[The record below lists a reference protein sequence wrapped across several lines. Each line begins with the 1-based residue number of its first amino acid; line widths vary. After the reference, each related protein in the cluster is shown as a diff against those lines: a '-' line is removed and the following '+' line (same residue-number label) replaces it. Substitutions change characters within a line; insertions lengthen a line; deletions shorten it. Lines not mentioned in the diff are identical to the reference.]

1 MTKITANEKN
11 LRSMLHQ
18 FQIFEK
24 DIIESFVHSSGP
36 GGQNVNKVATCV
48 VLNHLPTGTQ
58 VKCQEARTQKQNR
71 LLARALLLKKITNKI
86 KLQKLKER
94 QAKEKLK
101 RQTRKRPQKLKE
113 EILEFKHKQSEK
125 KQGRRKVH
133 LNKIHEF

>member
-1 MTKITANEKN
+1 MTKIKTHEKD

-18 FQIFEK
+18 LQIFEK
-24 DIIESFVHSSGP
+24 DIIESFVHASGP

-48 VLNHLPTGTQ
+48 VLKHLPTGTQ

-71 LLARALLLKKITNKI
+71 LLARALLLKKITNRI
-86 KLQKLKER
+86 KLQKLKET

-101 RQTRKRPQKLKE
+101 RQTRKRPQKLKQ
-113 EILEFKHKQSEK
+113 EILEFKHKQSKK

>member
-1 MTKITANEKN
+1 MPKISTNKIE
-11 LRSMLHQ
+11 LRSKMHQ

-48 VLNHLPTGTQ
+48 VLKHLPTGTQ

-71 LLARALLLKKITNKI
+71 ILARALLLKKIENKH

-101 RQTRKRPQKLKE
+101 RQSRKRPVKLKE
-113 EILEFKHKQSEK
+113 EILEFKHKLSEK
-125 KQGRRKVH
+125 KLNRRKVP